1 MAAQAVPGESLVAGE
16 PVAVRPGRKARSRL
30 QMSELNQAVYEFCV
44 DVMGPD
50 GPLIDGYPDGRPEV
64 STAQGAE
71 ISGGPTCA
79 RANSIEG
86 GTSEVLRNI
95 LGERVLGLPGEPR
108 LDRDLPWSQVRR
120 S

>member
-1 MAAQAVPGESLVAGE
+1 
-16 PVAVRPGRKARSRL
+16 
-30 QMSELNQAVYEFCV
+30 MSELNQAVYEFCV

-50 GPLIDGYPDGRPEV
+50 GLLIDGYPDARPEV
-64 STAQGAE
+64 STAQG
-71 ISGGPTCA
+71 GGDLRRAYLRA

>member
-1 MAAQAVPGESLVAGE
+1 MRGRHGSRRSAHRRLPRRPPRGEHG
-16 PVAVRPGRKARSRL
+16 
-30 QMSELNQAVYEFCV
+30 
-44 DVMGPD
+44 
-50 GPLIDGYPDGRPEV
+50 
-64 STAQGAE
+64 
-71 ISGGPTCA
+71 SGGGDLRRAYLRA